1 VIEGYER
8 FVAQFSPLLA
18 LLANERP
25 TPQQAFMLRTL
36 VIHAYRRVQLH
47 DPQLPIELL
56 PDPWPG
62 TAAYELAR
70 ELYQLTH
77 EAAGQ
82 YIHAALLRE
91 DPATPAVQA
100 AFLERFGGLG

>member
-1 VIEGYER
+1 MIEGYER

-56 PDPWPG
+56 PTPWPG
-62 TAAYELAR
+62 ASAYEVAR
-70 ELYQLTH
+70 ELSQRTH
-77 EAAGQ
+77 RTSSEH
-82 YIHAALLRE
+82 ILAALQRE
-91 DPATPAVQA
+91 APGTPPASAS
-100 AFLERFGGLG
+100 FLTRFGGLH